1 MPPYSLIADDATC
14 LTDWVYY
21 ADFGRFCGTAL
32 PATPTS
38 GSTITPFL
46 FQFISDSMEAAVPN
60 AGSVGFQLD
69 YTQTVC

>member
-14 LTDWVYY
+14 TTDWVYY

-32 PATPTS
+32 PTLT